1 MQMSAIPV
9 AGLRLEFCADPGE
22 FLAVAGD
29 FLAADPVVSTVV
41 TTVAHRLVAQQG
53 GEISLVVEVAPLA
66 STVLTLTSA
75 MSRRLA
81 DLNIE
86 VEFQFPGD

>member
-1 MQMSAIPV
+1 MSAIPG

-41 TTVAHRLVAQQG
+41 TTVAHRLAEQAARSRTPAAPG
-53 GEISLVVEVAPLA
+53 GW
-66 STVLTLTSA
+66 
-75 MSRRLA
+75 
-81 DLNIE
+81 
-86 VEFQFPGD
+86 